1 MRKDIMINNNKKEI
15 IIDTAANL
23 FSEFGFHEINM
34 DMIAKKAGIAKGTIY
49 NYFKS
54 KEIALQLLQSARGS
68 YLISQA
74 LSIAV
79 EQMRKVEP
87 KYREESNIQDME
99 MLLETLFPMYVVV
112 RKSEDEF
119 GRERR

>member
-1 MRKDIMINNNKKEI
+1 MKPKNWDKLSQSKK
-15 IIDTAANL
+15 
-23 FSEFGFHEINM
+23 
-34 DMIAKKAGIAKGTIY
+34 
-49 NYFKS
+49 